1 MGQGR
6 RLREV
11 QAYEKGRER
20 KEGEKVEDGEGE
32 DKREVCLVTIF
43 FHSFLVLKT
52 IFYFLNL
59 KTCLVTEKKK
69 KAVSKSLIINPV
81 YIYIFILC
89 NCRFLFWV
97 FYILIILYWRSFNS
111 SNIFTVNIVSCILY
125 GSSVSGGFFP

>member
-59 KTCLVTEKKK
+59 KTCLVTEKEKK
-69 KAVSKSLIINPV
+69 SCFHISYNKSCI
-81 YIYIFILC
+81 YIYIYILFC
-89 NCRFLFWV
+89 VIADFSFGYSTFLL
-97 FYILIILYWRSFNS
+97 FYIGDLSIVVIFSQLIL
-111 SNIFTVNIVSCILY
+111 
-125 GSSVSGGFFP
+125 